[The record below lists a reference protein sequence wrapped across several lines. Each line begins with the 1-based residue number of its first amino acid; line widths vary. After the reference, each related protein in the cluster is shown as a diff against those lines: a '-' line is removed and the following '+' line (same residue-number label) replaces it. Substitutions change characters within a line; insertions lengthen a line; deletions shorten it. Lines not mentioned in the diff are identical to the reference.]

1 MLTTD
6 DEAGTASAVLEHLE
20 RAVADEEQAG
30 DTGPKAVD
38 VTAL

>member
-20 RAVADEEQAG
+20 LAAVRSPQPA
-30 DTGPKAVD
+30 
-38 VTAL
+38 

>member
-20 RAVADEEQAG
+20 LAAERSPQPA
-30 DTGPKAVD
+30 
-38 VTAL
+38 